1 MNEELQQP
9 PVIDL
14 EVLLH
19 PISDENPSGE
29 DLRYSG
35 IYDEITEAR
44 RADDNLNQGDWVTD
58 LKLADY
64 GRVIDL
70 GINALS
76 TQTKDLQIGVWVAE
90 AVTRKYGLA
99 GFRDSLLLLHGFHE
113 RFWDGMYPEVD
124 EGDMEGRANALSWFD
139 IQGTLSL
146 RTAPFTGSRGYSYHD
161 FEDSRKYDF
170 PENIESLPSEE
181 RAKFAALKA
190 EVEKNRSVTL
200 SLWNVEKAETRRAA
214 MEVIVH
220 TIGECDTALSDLN
233 RIVEEKYER
242 NQTPGFSNLRK
253 MLDNIRE
260 QATKL
265 LEVKR
270 LEEPDEVE
278 EELTDAGDGAGLT
291 GGGARSEGGSVA
303 GAIANRKD
311 ALRRLGEIAAFFHKT
326 EPHSPVSYLV
336 QRAVKWGNMGLETWL
351 QEVIKDESVLYQL
364 RETLG
369 VDGGGGDPDGPA
381 APTTASDD
389 PWA

>member
-146 RTAPFTGSRGYSYHD
+146 RTAPFTGSR
-161 FEDSRKYDF
+161 
-170 PENIESLPSEE
+170 
-181 RAKFAALKA
+181 
-190 EVEKNRSVTL
+190 
-200 SLWNVEKAETRRAA
+200 
-214 MEVIVH
+214 
-220 TIGECDTALSDLN
+220 
-233 RIVEEKYER
+233 
-242 NQTPGFSNLRK
+242 
-253 MLDNIRE
+253 
-260 QATKL
+260 
-265 LEVKR
+265 
-270 LEEPDEVE
+270 
-278 EELTDAGDGAGLT
+278 
-291 GGGARSEGGSVA
+291 
-303 GAIANRKD
+303 
-311 ALRRLGEIAAFFHKT
+311 
-326 EPHSPVSYLV
+326 
-336 QRAVKWGNMGLETWL
+336 
-351 QEVIKDESVLYQL
+351 
-364 RETLG
+364 
-369 VDGGGGDPDGPA
+369 
-381 APTTASDD
+381 
-389 PWA
+389 